1 MTTMKSTTQK
11 AQQYIQGYRRSY
23 HDRLADC
30 YGRYSSEKARIER
43 ELLDTMKKEGGHGFR
58 IISFC
63 RMFFTCGWMTADG
76 NLRVET
82 PAHSYIIALD

>member
-1 MTTMKSTTQK
+1 MKPMKSTSQK

-30 YGRYSSEKARIER
+30 YGTYSYAKGRAQA
-43 ELLDTMKKEGGHGFR
+43 ELLEQMNNTGGHGFR

-82 PAHSYIIALD
+82 PSYSYLITLD